1 MHLIS
6 VQKGAGEEEL
16 ISTKTNITSF
26 ENFDNDTPF
35 RDTIAILHN
44 VDLLITIDTGST
56 FSRSLRYSN
65 LDGLRRYL

>member
-1 MHLIS
+1 MNFKGNLDVHLIS

-35 RDTIAILHN
+35 EIL
-44 VDLLITIDTGST
+44 
-56 FSRSLRYSN
+56 
-65 LDGLRRYL
+65 